1 MTEART
7 ATRGGRGGAASD
19 GGVAVPEQPPAACN
33 EVHVVGRVSSVAQER
48 ELPSGDVL
56 ATWRVVVERPAPRR
70 AAPEGVRLPSVD
82 TVTCVAW
89 TARLRRS
96 AAGLAVGDVVEV
108 HGALRSRY
116 WRAAGGLGSR
126 TEVEVER
133 VRRLARA

>member
-1 MTEART
+1 MTEVQTARGDRGST
-7 ATRGGRGGAASD
+7 APGRPAAEPAAAS
-19 GGVAVPEQPPAACN
+19 CN
-33 EVHVVGRVSSVAQER
+33 EVHVVGRVSSVAEER

-70 AAPEGVRLPSVD
+70 PAPEGVRLPAVD

-108 HGALRSRY
+108 HGALRSRW
-116 WRAAGGLGSR
+116 WRAAGGLSSR

-133 VRRLARA
+133 LRRVARG